1 MLGLFVKV
9 RKEVSLTV
17 DTAQI
22 ANRMNN
28 FSQWVRI
35 GLRAYKDNMSLGEEV
50 RKRIKWAQCAQY
62 LASYICDHPELSKGM
77 EQHEIISMAM
87 NHAQKQMSLEDFE

>member
-1 MLGLFVKV
+1 MKV

-17 DTAQI
+17 ETAHI
-22 ANRMNN
+22 ANKMEN

-35 GLRAYKDNMSLGEEV
+35 SLRSFEQKMSLGEEV
-50 RKRIKWAQCAQY
+50 RNRIKWAQCAQY
-62 LASYICDHPELSKGM
+62 LASIISEHPEISKGM

-87 NHAQKQMSLEDFE
+87 NYAKKQMTLEDFV

>member
-1 MLGLFVKV
+1 MKV

-22 ANRMNN
+22 ANDMEN

-35 GLRAYKDNMSLGEEV
+35 ALRAHKNKMSLGTEV
-50 RKRIKWAQCAQY
+50 RNRIKWAQCAQY
-62 LASYICDHPELSKGM
+62 LASIVSEHPEISKGM
-77 EQHEIISMAM
+77 DAHQIIGMAM
-87 NHAQKQMSLEDFE
+87 NYAKKQMTLEDFD